1 MEAAVLNDIEPTIS
15 LDEFTRLYAGTE
27 GRHEWVRGRVVEM
40 PPPGHEHGSLD
51 SVLAGALGGYVRQ
64 HRLGKHYVNTGF
76 LIQPDILRGP
86 DQAFISTKR
95 LTENPP
101 PTRGYWATVPD
112 LAVEIVSPDDR
123 ADEINQKVREYLEA
137 GVRLVWL
144 VYPRQRQV
152 HVYRASGDVQILFG
166 DATLTGEDVVPGFE
180 IPLSEIWV

>member
-1 MEAAVLNDIEPTIS
+1 MEAAILNETESILT

-40 PPPGHEHGSLD
+40 PPPSHEHGDLD
-51 SVLAGALGGYVRQ
+51 AVLSAALGTYVRQ
-64 HRLGKHYVNTGF
+64 HGLGRLYINTGF
-76 LIQPDILRGP
+76 LIQPDVLRGP
-86 DQAFISTKR
+86 DQAFVSTDR
-95 LTENPP
+95 LTKNPP
-101 PTRGYWATVPD
+101 PPRGYWATAPD

-123 ADEINQKVREYLEA
+123 ADEINAKVHEYLEA
-137 GVRLVWL
+137 GVLLVWV

-166 DATLTGEDVVPGFE
+166 EAKLTGEDVVPGFE